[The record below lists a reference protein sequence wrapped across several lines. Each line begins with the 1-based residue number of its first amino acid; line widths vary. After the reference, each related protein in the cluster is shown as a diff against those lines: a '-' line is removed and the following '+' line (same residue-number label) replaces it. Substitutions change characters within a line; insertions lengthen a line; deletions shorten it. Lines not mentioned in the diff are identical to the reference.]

1 MQQKEFL
8 IDIMERLNDDVG
20 QKEIMANIESSRK
33 ILTLSNNMVLYM
45 TVNVTKLTQEV
56 SDIYAPW
63 KTFFSDV
70 AVAEKAK

>member
-1 MQQKEFL
+1 
-8 IDIMERLNDDVG
+8 MERLNDDVG

-33 ILTLSNNMVLYM
+33 ILTLSNNMVLYI

-70 AVAEKAK
+70 AVVEKAK